1 MIECKAYYEH
11 IQDDG
16 SNPSISTIL
25 HFLTLKF
32 LIMRIQ
38 NRNKDIK
45 QAMTVGLILVSTPF
59 TISIV
64 TKLFAVL
71 VGFLFGWHNHDILLG
86 TVPVWIFITILM
98 LFIHIYLLAAYD
110 EDCKRVDKQRAD
122 YNA

>member
-1 MIECKAYYEH
+1 
-11 IQDDG
+11 
-16 SNPSISTIL
+16 
-25 HFLTLKF
+25 
-32 LIMRIQ
+32 MRIQ